1 MKSKVYIQLNEGFV
15 PMKRGRITP
24 EDVAEILGLGRNAYR
39 RAKRFERNKKFMDY
53 DQAENE
59 DMMSR
64 LEDGE
69 EF

>member
-1 MKSKVYIQLNEGFV
+1 MKK
-15 PMKRGRITP
+15 GRITP
-24 EDVAEILGLGRNAYR
+24 EDVAEILGFGRNAYK
-39 RAKRFERNKKFMDY
+39 RAQRFERNKNFMDY